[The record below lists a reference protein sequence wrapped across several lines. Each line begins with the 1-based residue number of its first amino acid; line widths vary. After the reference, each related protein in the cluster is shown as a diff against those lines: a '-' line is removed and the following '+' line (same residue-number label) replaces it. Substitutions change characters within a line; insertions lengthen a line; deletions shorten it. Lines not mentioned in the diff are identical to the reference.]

1 MPPFQK
7 GNTVGGRTKGAK
19 NRYTTDVRQV
29 FFEVYENMGANKVS
43 SETGKPLTGAEAM
56 LDWARD
62 NPTEFYRLYGKMIP
76 TTQEITGDVHEDFLE
91 MLVLKEHSRK
101 AKMIEAKAN
110 VVDVGNEGPIELDNG
125 EEPPHVNPSGEGAP
139 DKDRDLV

>member
-7 GNTVGGRTKGAK
+7 GNPGRPKGIK
-19 NRYTTDVRQV
+19 NRYSRDIREI
-29 FFEVYENMGANKVS
+29 FHAVYENMGANQVNP
-43 SETGKPLTGAEAM
+43 ETGKPLTGAEAM

-76 TTQEITGDVHEDFLE
+76 TTAEITGDVHEDFLE
-91 MLVLKEHSRK
+91 MLVLKEHTRK

-125 EEPPHVNPSGEGAP
+125 EELPHADPSGEGAP